1 MKKILIASA
10 GSGGHFYPGLSLAE
24 GFQDKFKK
32 VFVCVEADKKRSEN
46 QKKILKQK
54 KISYFSLNSPPLPKS
69 KFGFFVFLILFTKEF
84 LKAIY
89 FILRYKINYIL
100 VMGSFANAAV
110 AVAGLVCFKKIYL
123 HESNIILGKA
133 NCFLIQYATKIFSV
147 FPFWEYENIQH
158 GKWLQKEK
166 KKLNF
171 KEKFI
176 EVKLPLRKEILSFSL
191 KKNKKE
197 NEKNYSQIYS
207 QLGLKKTKKT
217 IFLFGGSQGAE
228 KINEIF
234 IEFLENLS
242 SKDWQIIHLTGQKN
256 NDEYKKI
263 YQKKKFD
270 FFIAS
275 NFEEIGKCY
284 FIADIV
290 ICRSGAST
298 LSEIDFFHKKTI
310 LIPYPW
316 AIYQHQYH
324 NAVYFA
330 KHYKNILVLEQKD
343 LTIKSLAK
351 NFTFLTKSNNKN
363 LKLSSEKHNEYLAVV
378 DKIFEKIV

>member
-1 MKKILIASA
+1 MKKILIACA
-10 GSGGHFYPGLSLAE
+10 GSGGHFYPGLSLTE
-24 GFQDKFKK
+24 GFQSKFEK
-32 VFVCVEADKKRSEN
+32 VFVSVETGKKRSQS

-54 KISYFSLNSPPLPKS
+54 RISYFNLNSPPLPKS
-69 KFGFFVFLILFTKEF
+69 KFGILIFLILFAKEF
-84 LKAIY
+84 LKAVY
-89 FILRYKINYIL
+89 FILKYRIDCVL

-123 HESNIILGKA
+123 HESNIVLGKA
-133 NCFLIQYATKIFSV
+133 NRFLIQYATKIFSV
-147 FPFWEYENIQH
+147 FPFWEYKNIQH
-158 GKWLQKEK
+158 EKWLQKEK

-171 KEKFI
+171 KEKFV
-176 EVKLPLRKEILSFSL
+176 EVKLPLRKEILNFFQ
-191 KKNKKE
+191 KKNTKK
-197 NEKNYSQIYS
+197 NEKIYS
-207 QLGLKKTKKT
+207 EIYNQLGLKKTKKT

-228 KINEIF
+228 KVNEVF

-256 NDEYKKI
+256 NDEYKKM
-263 YQKKKFD
+263 YEKNKFN
-270 FFIAS
+270 FFIVS
-275 NFEEIGKCY
+275 HFEEIGKCY
-284 FIADIV
+284 LIADIV

-298 LSEIDFFHKKTI
+298 LSEIDFFNKKTI

-330 KHYKNILVLEQKD
+330 KQCKNILVLEQKN
-343 LTIKSLAK
+343 LTVKSLEK
-351 NFTFLTKSNNKN
+351 NFNLLSKIKFKSS
-363 LKLSSEKHNEYLAVV
+363 KLSLEKNNEYLAVV